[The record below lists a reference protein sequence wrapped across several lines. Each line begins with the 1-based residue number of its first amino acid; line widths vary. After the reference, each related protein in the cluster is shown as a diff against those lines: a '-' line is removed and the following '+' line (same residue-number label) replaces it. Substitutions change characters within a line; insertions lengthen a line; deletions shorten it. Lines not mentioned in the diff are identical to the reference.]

1 MKIKT
6 QAYFVEVENKYTHQ
20 FHKGFLV
27 DAKDAGSVTQT
38 IISICN
44 VDPLSFDIKVSDI
57 SIEKAN
63 NFFED
68 KLPNG
73 EPKYKTINEE
83 MGVYEMVY
91 SSIGNPYGD

>member
-1 MKIKT
+1 MKIKN

-63 NFFED
+63 NFFGFS
-68 KLPNG
+68 LLH
-73 EPKYKTINEE
+73 
-83 MGVYEMVY
+83 
-91 SSIGNPYGD
+91 